1 MKKITKPTKS
11 PAPATKPAAS
21 VLPTKSRVKVAP
33 KTPTKVVRANPSVA
47 PEKAQRAAPA
57 AKKTAAKAPAP
68 APTPGIRPVAAKPL
82 VTVITA
88 EIDIGFG
95 NTLYVRGEGAGLSW
109 DRGLLLDCVS
119 DEVWSIKLGESTRP
133 ILFKFLV
140 NDLSWSTG
148 DDYVAAPGETVS
160 LVPVF

>member
-1 MKKITKPTKS
+1 MLT
-11 PAPATKPAAS
+11 PA
-21 VLPTKSRVKVAP
+21 R
-33 KTPTKVVRANPSVA
+33 
-47 PEKAQRAAPA
+47 
-57 AKKTAAKAPAP
+57 
-68 APTPGIRPVAAKPL
+68 TPGIRPVAVKPL
-82 VTVITA
+82 LTVITA

-148 DDYVAAPGETVS
+148 DDYVATPGETVS